1 MIASNHIYSLRA
13 ATHRFT
19 ARLVL
24 LLLFAF
30 TCITGSAQQF
40 TVSGFRALPN
50 DVSAFIHPVR
60 DLNGNA
66 CALLKVQATAD
77 FAFSTPLGIVKRLD
91 PVGEIWLYVP
101 QGTHKLTIKHPRWG
115 VLRDYEL
122 PVKLES
128 HVTYELTLHLP
139 PAPVELKHD
148 TIIRTCIERDT
159 VTKVLPRQRVPL
171 SFMALATAGIYAHGP
186 SWGVML
192 VLGKRN
198 GGYVHFSSDCH
209 TAIHSLGDCD
219 DDGRLADNAT
229 TPYYSGTTA
238 YRYLLATAGA
248 THRLSHNL
256 YLFEGIGYGKSSTY
270 WQLAPS
276 EGGGYLRN
284 TAESAKG
291 MAAET
296 GLIFAWH
303 RLCFSAAASTVRGK
317 YWQAQVGIGFKIK

>member
-13 ATHRFT
+13 AAHRFT

-148 TIIRTCIERDT
+148 TIIRTRIERDT

-209 TAIHSLGDCD
+209 
-219 DDGRLADNAT
+219 
-229 TPYYSGTTA
+229 
-238 YRYLLATAGA
+238 
-248 THRLSHNL
+248 NL

-291 MAAET
+291 MAAEA